1 MELLIVRHGE
11 TAWTISGQ
19 HTGRTD
25 VPLTERGRTEAS
37 ALRPVLAS
45 LLHGRGALVYTSPSR
60 RARETAALA
69 LPAAEVA
76 VDPRLAEYDYGRY
89 EGLTTAEIDRVH
101 AGWNI
106 WRDGCP
112 GGESTAAAG
121 ARADAC
127 LRDLAEAD
135 PVPVVVFSHGHFSR
149 ILAARALGLPPEAG
163 RIFGTA
169 TAAVSVVGA
178 YRGEPCITLWN
189 ASAELLEDVE
199 RRAAAPAKR

>member
-1 MELLIVRHGE
+1 MRHGE
-11 TAWTISGQ
+11 TEWTISGQ

-25 VPLTERGRTEAS
+25 VPLTERGREEAA

-45 LLHGRGALVYTSPSR
+45 LLHGREALVYSSPSR
-60 RARETAALA
+60 RTRDTAALV

-101 AGWNI
+101 PGWNI

-112 GGESTAAAG
+112 GGETTPAAG

-127 LRDLAEAD
+127 LRDLTEAGT
-135 PVPVVVFSHGHFSR
+135 VPVVVFSHGHFSR
-149 ILAARALGLPPEAG
+149 ILAARALGLPPDSG

-189 ASAELLEDVE
+189 ASAELVEDVE
-199 RRAAAPAKR
+199 RRAAAGRR